1 MRISN
6 DSIREISPHNCGG
19 GNENVR
25 SEAAAGPEILNAT
38 DSTLAVE
45 CQDINGQGGI
55 ELVGSVIKARAGQDL
70 ESVKSRSKVKI
81 LAVMAAL
88 LVCNVL
94 VITGPMS
101 NPLSV
106 VYLLTSTLF
115 VFFLKSA
122 GFNPTSSHYNNYDI
136 R

>member
-1 MRISN
+1 
-6 DSIREISPHNCGG
+6 
-19 GNENVR
+19 VR

-45 CQDINGQGGI
+45 CRDINGQGGI

-88 LVCNVL
+88 LGCNV
-94 VITGPMS
+94 
-101 NPLSV
+101 
-106 VYLLTSTLF
+106 
-115 VFFLKSA
+115 
-122 GFNPTSSHYNNYDI
+122 
-136 R
+136 